1 MVYRTPLWI
10 TAPFGGSGAR
20 YRAET
25 AITLAMTS
33 ADIIMNFMFDLPLC
47 CPPTQIATARR
58 YRMDKARVWSK
69 QNTRG
74 KYWNGA
80 TNPVPQERIKND
92 SCRAAGKGLL
102 TSKFGRQLRMSVPAV
117 EIDPKFRDAAY
128 FAVRRE
134 TDVKSAGTR
143 LAKRKRQ
150 ACPQL
155 AKAEMHPPKRV
166 RVLTLSGHDQNV
178 D

>member
-1 MVYRTPLWI
+1 
-10 TAPFGGSGAR
+10 
-20 YRAET
+20 
-25 AITLAMTS
+25 MTS

-47 CPPTQIATARR
+47 CPPTQIANVRR

-102 TSKFGRQLRMSVPAV
+102 TSKFGRQLRMNISAV

-134 TDVKSAGTR
+134 NGRKVGYWHKAGQANAAGMSAAGESGNAP
-143 LAKRKRQ
+143 AK
-150 ACPQL
+150 
-155 AKAEMHPPKRV
+155 EGSGFDPKRA
-166 RVLTLSGHDQNV
+166 
-178 D
+178 

>member
-1 MVYRTPLWI
+1 
-10 TAPFGGSGAR
+10 
-20 YRAET
+20 
-25 AITLAMTS
+25 
-33 ADIIMNFMFDLPLC
+33 
-47 CPPTQIATARR
+47 
-58 YRMDKARVWSK
+58 MDKARVWSK

-74 KYWNGA
+74 KYWNGD

-134 TDVKSAGTR
+134 TDGKSAIGSAPRRRGSLVEEDST
-143 LAKRKRQ
+143 Q
-150 ACPQL
+150 
-155 AKAEMHPPKRV
+155 RV
-166 RVLTLSGHDQNV
+166 V

>member
-1 MVYRTPLWI
+1 
-10 TAPFGGSGAR
+10 
-20 YRAET
+20 
-25 AITLAMTS
+25 
-33 ADIIMNFMFDLPLC
+33 
-47 CPPTQIATARR
+47 
-58 YRMDKARVWSK
+58 MDKARVWSK

-155 AKAEMHPPKRV
+155 AKAEMHPPKRG
-166 RVLTLSGHDQNV
+166 SGFDPERSSGGPKFRTAASP
-178 D
+178 